1 MLSAGESELHSEGL
15 AQLGLEQL
23 DEIVDLIQETVCSAR
38 SRIRVGGND
47 YPICGNSD
55 IDRNALVNVGIIE
68 INLFPCRI
76 DDIRFSSIGV
86 SLMYFLTFCLIGC
99 FFG

>member
-1 MLSAGESELHSEGL
+1 MLQNKLL
-15 AQLGLEQL
+15 I
-23 DEIVDLIQETVCSAR
+23 IVFLKLIRCFLPQ
-38 SRIRVGGND
+38 I
-47 YPICGNSD
+47 ICGNSD
-55 IDRNALVNVGIIE
+55 IDCNTLMNVGIIE

-86 SLMYFLTFCLIGC
+86 SLMYFLAFCLIGC